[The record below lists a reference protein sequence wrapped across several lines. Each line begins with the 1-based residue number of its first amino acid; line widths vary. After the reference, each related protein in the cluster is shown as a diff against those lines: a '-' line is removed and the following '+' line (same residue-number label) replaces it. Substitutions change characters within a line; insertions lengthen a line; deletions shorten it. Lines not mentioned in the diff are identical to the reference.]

1 MKSDL
6 SIFRINKAI
15 PVPLYY
21 QLKLC
26 ILDLIENHT
35 LNEGD
40 LLPPEN
46 ELCDSLGISRPT
58 VRQCLGE
65 LVSEGYLVRQKGKG
79 TFVAPKRIDARF
91 LNKLQ
96 TFNEE
101 MRDRGLVPT
110 CKLLQIEVVN
120 PQNMINESLGLA
132 KTDRLILLKR
142 LRGVDN
148 EPIMIQQNY
157 LSYDKFHKLLEI
169 DFSTA
174 SLYHVLEEEYGL
186 YIDYAHRSIQAAN
199 ATSKEA
205 QLLQINSGMAICIV
219 TTVAYANRTTPVEY
233 TISKYRGDRMNFGV
247 ELCR

>member
-1 MKSDL
+1 MKTEL
-6 SIFRINKAI
+6 SIYHINKAVPI
-15 PVPLYY
+15 PLYY

-46 ELCDSLGISRPT
+46 ELCEALGISRPT

-65 LVSEGYLVRQKGKG
+65 LVSEGYLIRQKGKG

-101 MRDRGLVPT
+101 MQERGLVPY
-110 CKLLQIEVVN
+110 CKFLSIEIVN
-120 PQNMINESLGLA
+120 PQNVINENLELA
-132 KTDRLILLKR
+132 KTDKLILLKR
-142 LRGVDN
+142 LRGVDH

-157 LSYDKFHKLLEI
+157 LSYDKFYKLLDI

-174 SLYHVLEEEYGL
+174 SLYHVLEEQYGL

-199 ATSKEA
+199 STPKEA

-247 ELCR
+247 ELYR